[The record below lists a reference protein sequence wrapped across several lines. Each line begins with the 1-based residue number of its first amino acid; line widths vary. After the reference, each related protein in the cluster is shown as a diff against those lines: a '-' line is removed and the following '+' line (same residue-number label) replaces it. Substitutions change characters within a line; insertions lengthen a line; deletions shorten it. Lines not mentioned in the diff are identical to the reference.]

1 MWACIKRSKASS
13 ISPFCIERMNTGKH
27 IKIERA
33 ILGTLF
39 VAYFGGIAYA
49 LFFMFPPNFGTD
61 GAIRHAANFALGV
74 AVCEAYTA
82 GGAGLIGSQFMWNI
96 LLFLPLGFLSL
107 LFRRVQLHWWHATAV
122 GLLISILCEAVQFF
136 IGRSADVDDVAANTL
151 GTAIGYACFALGNRI
166 ARPRTDR
173 DHLSWT
179 RMLPWYALS
188 LLLILGALALP
199 LFCLDSLQAASRYG
213 LVRWAAVRLPYSAE
227 VLESLPEEAPEMAC
241 YRRITVDQTE
251 ECRRLA
257 LAMGLQGEMW
267 EDETLSTL
275 EGMGGSVSVD
285 AYGEWSYHGTGVP
298 HKCDDLAAWIA
309 PLLWNGEHIDSIQRI
324 SDAGRN
330 DASDKSDTYSRIMIG
345 TDSNEVIL
353 LKNEIQVIYDSDGR
367 SSVHTNLLRVKAEG
381 TLPAIS
387 PKEAYRSAMF
397 VGRYAAPNAEVIP
410 DQMDI
415 AYLSVWR
422 NEWIVPCYV
431 FSYRIQGETTEHR
444 AWVDAVRR

>member
-1 MWACIKRSKASS
+1 
-13 ISPFCIERMNTGKH
+13 MNAGKH

-39 VAYFGGIAYA
+39 VVYFWGIVYA
-49 LFFMFPPNFGTD
+49 LFFMFPLNFGTD
-61 GAIRHAANFALGV
+61 GAIRHAANFALGS
-74 AVCEAYTA
+74 AVYASYTA

-96 LLFLPLGFLSL
+96 ILFLPLGFLPL
-107 LFRRVQLHWWHATAV
+107 LFRRVQLHWWHAAV
-122 GLLISILCEAVQFF
+122 AGLFISILCEAVQFF

-151 GTAIGYACFALGNRI
+151 GTVIGYICLALGNRI
-166 ARPRTDR
+166 ARPRPDR
-173 DHLSWT
+173 DHLSWP

-257 LAMGLQGEMW
+257 LAMGLHGEMW
-267 EDETLSTL
+267 KDEALSTL
-275 EGMGGSVSVD
+275 EGMDGSVSVNE
-285 AYGEWSYHGTGVP
+285 YGEWSYHGTGIP
-298 HKCDDLAAWIA
+298 HKYDDLAVWIA
-309 PLLWNGEHIDSIQRI
+309 PLLWNGEHIDSIQLI
-324 SDAGRN
+324 SDAGLN
-330 DASDKSDTYSRIMIG
+330 DASDKSDTYRITIG
-345 TDSNEVIL
+345 TDSTEVIL

-387 PKEAYRSAMF
+387 PREAYRSAMF
-397 VGRYAAPNAEVIP
+397 VGQHAAPNAEVIP

-415 AYLSVWR
+415 AYSSVWR

-431 FSYRIQGETTEHR
+431 FSYRIRGETTEHR